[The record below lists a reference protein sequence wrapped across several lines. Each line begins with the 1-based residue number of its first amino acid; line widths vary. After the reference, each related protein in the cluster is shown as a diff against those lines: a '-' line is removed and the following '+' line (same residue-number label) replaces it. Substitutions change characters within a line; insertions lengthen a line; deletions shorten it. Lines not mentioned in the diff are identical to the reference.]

1 MKICTFFGHRDAPMT
16 LYPEMLSLVTRLV
29 TEHGVTDFYCGARGN
44 FDAMGASAVLAVKG
58 QFPNVRLYEV
68 LAYLPTTSAVP
79 AVRRYDG
86 TLYPEGL
93 ETVPKRFAISHRN
106 RWMADRADYILAYV
120 TTSTG
125 GARAALDYALRHGHA
140 VIFDLAASANQS

>member
-1 MKICTFFGHRDAPMT
+1 MKICTFFGHRDAPMA

-68 LAYLPTTSAVP
+68 LAYLPTTSAAP
-79 AVRRYDG
+79 SSA
-86 TLYPEGL
+86 
-93 ETVPKRFAISHRN
+93 
-106 RWMADRADYILAYV
+106 V
-120 TTSTG
+120 TTVRSTRKG
-125 GARAALDYALRHGHA
+125 WKWSRNGLPSPTATAGWPTGPT
-140 VIFDLAASANQS
+140 IFSPM